1 MENKNNKDVSKS
13 IEREKVLRTRAKEK
27 IYDLTDK
34 SAKGLSNLKE
44 YLNEL
49 EEDKKAEETDENLNN
64 QEPEYE
70 SRLKTNENDSDVNQD
85 NNYDNNLNNNSKI
98 KTNVNNEKAESND
111 KENSV
116 KKTSKLKTNISNK
129 IGFND
134 NQGKF
139 SKSVT
144 TVSKIGKKIEK
155 TKRGLTK
162 ASSDLTKAISSDGTG
177 AEYLKTSVKRLE
189 QNATKKVMKNVKK
202 PIKKGIK
209 KITSPL
215 TNKLK
220 MALKEVMKKGIK
232 MILTFIVS
240 YAEIIIPVLFAF
252 IIIFG
257 SCSIFSSSSESKN
270 SYQAYMT
277 NIQKEYDKEVD
288 DFLKQ
293 NPDSISVGVRGSYG
307 MVDWRSVFSLI
318 QGLGEDSSFDLSE
331 QKLLQKFKEA
341 ELFEKHYIID
351 QKVSA
356 GKDEL
361 KTEKT
366 IKVMVIVNP
375 ILEEYLEWINNNFSS
390 ANEYMQS
397 KGTQILGQK
406 ELNASQIEHINM
418 LYTSDNLYDEFDKQ
432 YQDHGIKFGSNTT
445 TRNLNSNFYLKNS
458 LATSGYKGQCTWYS
472 LGRALESMN
481 VKTPT
486 GNAQTWTTKAIAM
499 GLNTGNVPRVNSI
512 VVMAGSKFGHV
523 AYVESY
529 DGKTI
534 KISEGNV
541 GNACYGKDDC
551 NQVEYANNHA
561 NELVKDRAYNSF
573 TEFKKSRMASGYYI
587 VGFVYLD

>member
-1 MENKNNKDVSKS
+1 MENNNNKDVSKS
-13 IEREKVLRTRAKEK
+13 IEREKVLRTRTKEK

-34 SAKGLSNLKE
+34 SAKWLSNLKE

-49 EEDKKAEETDENLNN
+49 EEDKKTEETDENLDS

-85 NNYDNNLNNNSKI
+85 NNSDNNLNNNSKI
-98 KTNVNNEKAESND
+98 KTNINNEKAESNN

-116 KKTSKLKTNISNK
+116 KKTSKLKTSISNK
-129 IGFND
+129 IGFNY
-134 NQGKF
+134 NQGKI

-177 AEYLKTSVKRLE
+177 TEYLKTSVKRLE
-189 QNATKKVMKNVKK
+189 QNASKKVMKNVKK

-270 SYQAYMT
+270 SYQTYMT

-331 QKLLQKFKEA
+331 QKLLQKFKDA

-406 ELNASQIEHINM
+406 ELNASQIELINM
-418 LYTSDNLYDEFDKQ
+418 LYTSDDLYDEFDKQ

-445 TRNLNSNFYLKNS
+445 IRNLNSNFYLKNS

-499 GLNTGNVPRVNSI
+499 GLNTGNAPRVNSI

-561 NELVKDRAYNSF
+561 NELVKDRTYNSF

>member
-1 MENKNNKDVSKS
+1 MENNNNKDVSKS
-13 IEREKVLRTRAKEK
+13 IEREKVLRTKAKEK

-34 SAKGLSNLKE
+34 SAKELSNLKE

-49 EEDKKAEETDENLNN
+49 EEDKKAEEADENLDN

-85 NNYDNNLNNNSKI
+85 NNSDNNLNNNSKI
-98 KTNVNNEKAESND
+98 KTNINNEKAESNN

-116 KKTSKLKTNISNK
+116 KKTSKLKTSISNK
-129 IGFND
+129 IGFNY
-134 NQGKF
+134 NQGKI

-177 AEYLKTSVKRLE
+177 TEYLKTSAKRLE
-189 QNATKKVMKNVKK
+189 QSASKKVMKNVKK

-220 MALKEVMKKGIK
+220 MALKEVMKKCIK
-232 MILTFIVS
+232 MILTIIVS

-270 SYQAYMT
+270 SYQTYMT

-397 KGTQILGQK
+397 KGTQILVQK
-406 ELNASQIEHINM
+406 ELNASQIELINM
-418 LYTSDNLYDEFDKQ
+418 LYTSDDLYDEFDKQ
-432 YQDHGIKFGSNTT
+432 YQDHGIKFGNNTT
-445 TRNLNSNFYLKNS
+445 IRNLNSNFYLKNS

-499 GLNTGNVPRVNSI
+499 GLNTGNAPRVNSI

-551 NQVEYANNHA
+551 NQVEYANNYA
-561 NELVKDRAYNSF
+561 NELVKDRKYNSF

>member
-49 EEDKKAEETDENLNN
+49 EEDKKAEETGENLDN
-64 QEPEYE
+64 QELEYE
-70 SRLKTNENDSDVNQD
+70 SRLKTNENNSDVNQD

-98 KTNVNNEKAESND
+98 KTNINNEKAESND

-220 MALKEVMKKGIK
+220 IALKEVMKKGIK

-257 SCSIFSSSSESKN
+257 SCSIFSSSNESKN
-270 SYQAYMT
+270 SYQTYMA

-288 DFLKQ
+288 DFLRQ

-331 QKLLQKFKEA
+331 QKLLQKFKDA

-406 ELNASQIEHINM
+406 ELNASQIELINM
-418 LYTSDNLYDEFDKQ
+418 LYASDDLYDEFDKK
-432 YQDHGIKFGSNTT
+432 YKDHGIKFGSNTT

-481 VKTPT
+481 IQTPT

-499 GLNTGNVPRVNSI
+499 GLNTGNAPRVNSI

-561 NELVKDRAYNSF
+561 NELVKDRTYNSF
-573 TEFKKSRMASGYYI
+573 TEFKNSRMASGYYI

>member
-49 EEDKKAEETDENLNN
+49 EEDKKAEETDENLDN
-64 QEPEYE
+64 QEPEYK
-70 SRLKTNENDSDVNQD
+70 SRLKTNENDGDINQD
-85 NNYDNNLNNNSKI
+85 NNSSNNLNNNSKI
-98 KTNVNNEKAESND
+98 KTNINNEKAESND

-189 QNATKKVMKNVKK
+189 QNASKKVMKNVKK

-220 MALKEVMKKGIK
+220 MALKEVIKKGIK

-270 SYQAYMT
+270 SYQTYMT

-331 QKLLQKFKEA
+331 QKLLQKFKDA

-406 ELNASQIEHINM
+406 ELNASQIELINM
-418 LYTSDNLYDEFDKQ
+418 LYTSDDLYDEFDKQ

-445 TRNLNSNFYLKNS
+445 IRNLNSNFYLKNS

-499 GLNTGNVPRVNSI
+499 GLNTGNAPRVNSI

-541 GNACYGKDDC
+541 GNACYGKADC

-561 NELVKDRAYNSF
+561 NELVKDRTYNSF

>member
-13 IEREKVLRTRAKEK
+13 IEREKILRTKAKEK

-44 YLNEL
+44 YLNEI
-49 EEDKKAEETDENLNN
+49 EEDKKAEETDENLDN

-98 KTNVNNEKAESND
+98 KTNINNEKAESND

-116 KKTSKLKTNISNK
+116 KKTSKIKTNISNK

-144 TVSKIGKKIEK
+144 TISKVGKKIEK

-177 AEYLKTSVKRLE
+177 TEYLKTSVKRLE
-189 QNATKKVMKNVKK
+189 QNASKKVMKNVKK

-232 MILTFIVS
+232 MILTFIAS

-257 SCSIFSSSSESKN
+257 SCSIFSSSNESKN
-270 SYQAYMT
+270 SYQTYMT

-288 DFLKQ
+288 DFLRQ

-331 QKLLQKFKEA
+331 QKLLQKFKDA

-375 ILEEYLEWINNNFSS
+375 ILEEYLEWINNNFISV
-390 ANEYMQS
+390 NEYMQS

-406 ELNASQIEHINM
+406 ELNASQIELINM
-418 LYTSDNLYDEFDKQ
+418 LYASDDLYDEFDKK
-432 YQDHGIKFGSNTT
+432 YKDHGIKFGSNTT

-499 GLNTGNVPRVNSI
+499 GLNTGNAPRVNSI

-561 NELVKDRAYNSF
+561 NELVKDRIYNSF

>member
-1 MENKNNKDVSKS
+1 MENNNNKDVSKS
-13 IEREKVLRTRAKEK
+13 IEREKVLRTKAKEK

-34 SAKGLSNLKE
+34 SAKELSNLKE

-49 EEDKKAEETDENLNN
+49 EEDKKAEEADENLDN

-85 NNYDNNLNNNSKI
+85 NNSDNNLNNNSKI
-98 KTNVNNEKAESND
+98 KTNINNEKAESNN

-116 KKTSKLKTNISNK
+116 KKTSKLKTSISNK
-129 IGFND
+129 IGFNY
-134 NQGKF
+134 NQGKI

-177 AEYLKTSVKRLE
+177 TKYLKTSAKRLE
-189 QNATKKVMKNVKK
+189 QSASKKVMKNVKK

-220 MALKEVMKKGIK
+220 MALKEVMKKCIK

-270 SYQAYMT
+270 SYQTYMT

-406 ELNASQIEHINM
+406 ELNASQIELINM
-418 LYTSDNLYDEFDKQ
+418 LYTSDDLYDEFDKQ

-445 TRNLNSNFYLKNS
+445 IRNLNSNFYLKNS

-472 LGRALESMN
+472 LGRALESMK

-486 GNAQTWTTKAIAM
+486 GNVQTWTTKAIAM
-499 GLNTGNVPRVNSI
+499 GLNTGNAPRVNSI

-551 NQVEYANNHA
+551 NQVEYANNYA
-561 NELVKDRAYNSF
+561 NELVKDRKYNSF